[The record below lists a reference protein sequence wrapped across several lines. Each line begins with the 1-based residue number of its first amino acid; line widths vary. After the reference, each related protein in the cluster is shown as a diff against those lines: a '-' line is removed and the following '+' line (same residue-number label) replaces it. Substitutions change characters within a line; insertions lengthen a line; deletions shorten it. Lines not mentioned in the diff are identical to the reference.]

1 MYSKICLAELRTL
14 GHEHLGEYNQFVNFQ
29 PKIVMTSVNGGGGVG
44 GVGFGGGENQGHRSE
59 TR

>member
-1 MYSKICLAELRTL
+1 MNKILSAELRTL

-29 PKIVMTSVNGGGGVG
+29 PKIVMSSVNGDGV
-44 GVGFGGGENQGHRSE
+44 GVGFGGGGGENQGHRSE